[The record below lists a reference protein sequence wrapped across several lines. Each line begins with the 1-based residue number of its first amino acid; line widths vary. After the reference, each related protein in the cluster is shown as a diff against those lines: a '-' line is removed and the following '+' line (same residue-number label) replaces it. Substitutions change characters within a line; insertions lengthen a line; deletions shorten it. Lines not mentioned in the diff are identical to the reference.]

1 MENNDIDTNKTNL
14 DSILEKEK
22 EINTEYEKKLS
33 AYENA
38 ILLAEAEGRSTKEI
52 TDSIKELGEAKEK
65 ELKSHAK
72 SKEIYTKREAMN
84 KKAADLEK
92 EIEDS
97 IAEKKESEIREKEE
111 GWDKKRQETQ
121 AALQDPSGWMKTFL
135 MRKAAEKLEYITSAK
150 RRREV
155 ADEKEK
161 KAEAEKKQV
170 DDLIKKEK
178 SLHDIRQVSNSFD
191 QISPESDLTPPDITP
206 PATVSNTVEN
216 ITPPATVSNT
226 VENITPPD
234 TVSNT
239 VENITQENPTSILK
253 DIESVQLPR
262 IEDAIYGDLAPI
274 LKDIRDLSAAQLK
287 TDKNQFKADNRISA
301 AEEAAAAGSET
312 GTGGVLTGGKGGKNK
327 DVVEDGVGG
336 IMSTIQ
342 DVITE
347 GAGGMISERAMGGSS
362 AGKPDKKPKTKAG
375 GLKGILKNI
384 MAKFGKAGKF
394 LMSLGSRFLLPLIT
408 TPAGWAVLAGLA
420 VGGLVFAYWD
430 DIASFVGKMFDGVKS
445 MFSKVVSKI
454 SGMFSAVGNA
464 IKEVISFFNPMNLL
478 PMIAKALLPADMYG
492 AVSSFF
498 GGDNAEEIESKDKK
512 ATLEKETAIGD
523 KMEAELSSAKSDQL
537 NLGKSLSSKNVIAA
551 EKDGEV
557 ITIKVGQKFEG
568 STLRSASH
576 ANWKLKQAGYKV
588 LSPEETNAI
597 MDENEKDIKLK
608 QFDLD
613 VQVGRE
619 VKLIDDIAALDE
631 SIATGKKKNDKPGNV
646 VADLVRAGT
655 AEYNVWGDSTIKNWP
670 ALQKLDYETLEKVLA
685 FDDWGDKTKKGIL
698 GIMNSKKQLIGAND
712 IEPQD
717 PNPITSTQQP
727 KDLPQLTANKDNVL
741 RKDKLIAET
750 IEKGMDNKIDNRSTQ
765 NNKPPANQNIIS
777 SPVVNNNNTTIKQEK
792 SYDTD
797 ITARGLNKS
806 STGFWDDF

>member
-111 GWDKKRQETQ
+111 GWDKKRQEAQ
-121 AALQDPSGWMKTFL
+121 AALQDPAGWMKTFL

-178 SLHDIRQVSNSFD
+178 SLHDIRRVSNSFD

-206 PATVSNTVEN
+206 PD
-216 ITPPATVSNT
+216 TVSNT

-287 TDKNQFKADNRISA
+287 IDKNQFKADNRISA
-301 AEEAAAAGSET
+301 AEEAAAAGAGSET
-312 GTGGVLTGGKGGKNK
+312 GIGGVLTTGGSSDKNK
-327 DVVEDGVGG
+327 SVVEDGVGG

-342 DVITE
+342 DVLSE
-347 GAGGMISERAMGGSS
+347 GAGGVLAYKAINRGMRDSTST
-362 AGKPDKKPKTKAG
+362 KKLSQPQKTKSS
-375 GLKGILKNI
+375 GLKGVLKNI

-430 DIASFVGKMFDGVKS
+430 DIALFVGKMFDGVKS

-498 GGDNAEEIESKDKK
+498 GGDNAEEIESKEKK
-512 ATLEKETAIGD
+512 STLKKEQDIGD
-523 KMEAELSSAKSDQL
+523 EMETELATAKSEQVD
-537 NLGKSLSSKNVIAA
+537 LGKSLTSKNVIAA

-557 ITIKVGQKFEG
+557 ITLRVGDKFEG

-727 KDLPQLTANKDNVL
+727 KALPQLTTNKDNVL